1 MPKTQTLSRESIL
14 TAAPPLA
21 LEVVEVPEWGGSVA
35 VRELTGAE
43 RDAWEASV
51 LGDDGKPSDQ
61 AMTNARAKLVVRSV
75 VDDDGTRVFGDTDIE
90 AVGALSARGLN
101 RVFEVACRLSGL
113 TAGDVEELAG
123 N

>member
-1 MPKTQTLSRESIL
+1 MPKLKTLSRESIL

-21 LEVVEVPEWGGSVA
+21 FETVEVPEWNVVVT
-35 VRELTGAE
+35 VREMTGSE
-43 RDAWEASV
+43 RDSWEASI
-51 LGDDGKPSDQ
+51 LGDDGRRSEE

-75 VDDDGTRVFGDTDIE
+75 VDDDGARVFGDADIE

-113 TAGDVEELAG
+113 TSADVEDLTK